1 MIIHLITVCL
11 ELLGYINEGGDLN
24 LPRLEK
30 YLEKLSEND
39 VESFQNQYADLK
51 WLEGKLGGQEGAS
64 RKTKIKLVG
73 LSRCNSM
80 INKFTF

>member
-64 RKTKIKLVG
+64 RKTKIKLVS
-73 LSRCNSM
+73 L
-80 INKFTF
+80 KLPEY